1 MDRIR
6 VETSNVSTERLER
19 RIRGVAPDVW
29 IDFVNLGD
37 VTEAKPN
44 RAQITLDVSPALSRQ
59 IVQVCI
65 AWTRENKVWTTVLDH
80 KGSVI
85 KEVGAPSA
93 GTTNRRSR

>member
-6 VETSNVSTERLER
+6 VETSNVNTERLEQ

-37 VTEAKPN
+37 VTEAKPH
-44 RAQITLDVSPALSRQ
+44 RAQITLIVSSALSRQ
-59 IVQVCI
+59 IAQVCI
-65 AWTRENKVWTTVLDH
+65 AWAKETNVWTKVLDH

-85 KEVGAPSA
+85 REVGI
-93 GTTNRRSR
+93 RSN